1 MGAESFQVNAIG
13 KTAQEA
19 FRSAVDQAA
28 YEYGHAGYTGTI
40 AEKSEFVMSTDSLA
54 DVLKLA
60 ECKEKLAASVAKAM
74 LADATAQYRAEAIA
88 DVLFSINDDRIND
101 KWGPAGCIEIKPE
114 HYLFFGYASS

>member
-1 MGAESFQVNAIG
+1 MQDTIIWNRVLNHLAWTEAPEEKEQFITWLAES
-13 KTAQEA
+13 
-19 FRSAVDQAA
+19 
-28 YEYGHAGYTGTI
+28 
-40 AEKSEFVMSTDSLA
+40 
-54 DVLKLA
+54 
-60 ECKEKLAASVAKAM
+60 KEKLAASVAKAM